1 MLINLSDIIKDYGGR
16 LELSE
21 SFKMP
26 ETQFMGEDFTFPGDC
41 VLEGYILNNT
51 KTLELKAEVRGVM
64 GVHCARCRKPL
75 TVDFSFL
82 ISEVLVREDAQI
94 SLDDEVL
101 VYSGNEV
108 DLSEAI
114 IGSFLLNVS
123 GRYLCDE
130 DCKGLC
136 PVCGTDLNVSSCSCD
151 NEYIDPRLEKLA
163 EIMKNMSDTTE

>member
-26 ETQFMGEDFTFPGDC
+26 ETQFMGEDFTFPENCTLVG
-41 VLEGYILNNT
+41 VIANNT
-51 KTLELKAEVRGVM
+51 KSLELKAEVKGKMV
-64 GVHCARCRKPL
+64 VHCARCRRPL
-75 TVDFSFL
+75 TVDICFPVQ
-82 ISEVLVREDAQI
+82 EVLVREDAEF
-94 SLDDEVL
+94 SEDDEVL
-101 VYSGNEV
+101 VYSGNEI

-123 GRYLCDE
+123 GKYLCSE

-136 PVCGTDLNVSSCSCD
+136 PVCGTDLNVASCD
-151 NEYIDPRLEKLA
+151 CDKDIIDPRLMKLA
-163 EIMKNMSDTTE
+163 EIMKNMSDTE